1 MFKTIVM
8 TIPKR
13 DTKQIVS
20 EQLKEQG
27 ITFEWSVDY
36 EYSFAKNHFRGQFL
50 AIQKGLSIM
59 TSEKYLLLLED
70 DILVTKNFKAKIH
83 QILTDTNH
91 EIYSLM
97 VVSDQLKKCENGFMT
112 AKSICW
118 DQGFLIRKDVLQE
131 YVDFVTKNYDKAKCK
146 HGCDGISLFA
156 IEKGYL
162 FNIPV
167 PTLVQHIDGVSMM
180 KNGMFGKPR
189 TSSNFVEDEMIYYPK
204 TYTKKTSAPSRST
217 LTYQLRNENNSDTSN
232 KTD

>member
-13 DTKQIVS
+13 ETKQIVS

-27 ITFEWSVDY
+27 ISFEWSVDY
-36 EYSFAKNHFRGQFL
+36 EYSFSKNHFRGQFL
-50 AIQKGLSIM
+50 AIKKGLSLM
-59 TSEKYLLLLED
+59 TTEKYLLLLED

-83 QILTDTNH
+83 QILKDTNH

-97 VVSDQLKKCENGFMT
+97 IVSDQLKSCPNGFLT

-118 DQGFLIRKDVLQE
+118 DQGFLIRKDVLEE
-131 YVDFVTKNYDKAKCK
+131 YVDFVTKNYDQAKCK

-156 IEKGYL
+156 IEKQYL

-180 KNGMFGKPR
+180 KNSMFGKSR
-189 TSSNFVEDEMIYYPK
+189 TSSNFVEDESVSYPK
-204 TYTKKTSAPSRST
+204 TYTKKKSAPSRST
-217 LTYQLRNENNSDTSN
+217 LTYQLKNETNTNTAN
-232 KTD
+232 KPE